1 MIYEINCS
9 VKEQSIIENERI
21 YKMLC
26 VFVSTL
32 VILMKYMEFCFAK
45 CKFSIMDEGNIR
57 KMSNFVAHLPIVAVK
72 LSKDDWTVG
81 WSTTLWKKRNCM
93 LCFDHLNLGNSNLN
107 SRQKQRWRLR
117 MCIYAVWVCWGY
129 LYPYAHFRCVIIYFC
144 VGIESVC
151 SIEKAS

>member
-72 LSKDDWTVG
+72 LSKDD
-81 WSTTLWKKRNCM
+81 
-93 LCFDHLNLGNSNLN
+93 
-107 SRQKQRWRLR
+107 
-117 MCIYAVWVCWGY
+117 
-129 LYPYAHFRCVIIYFC
+129 
-144 VGIESVC
+144 
-151 SIEKAS
+151 